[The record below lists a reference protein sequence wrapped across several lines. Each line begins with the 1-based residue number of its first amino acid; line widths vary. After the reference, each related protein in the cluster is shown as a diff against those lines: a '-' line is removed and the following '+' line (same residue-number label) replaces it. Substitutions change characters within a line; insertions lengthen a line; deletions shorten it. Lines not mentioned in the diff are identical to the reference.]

1 MSIINSGLS
10 LVAEGEQG
18 RIVSLPEQLKY
29 NGFLYT
35 LVKRDESKALYRQ
48 ESLQSGVK
56 VGYELFYIKLR
67 ERESAGL
74 KTGEWYE
81 RFPNKDSFGRW
92 AWALI
97 TKDED
102 KAIERFNQLS
112 NPKKK

>member
-1 MSIINSGLS
+1 MENIKLPKN
-10 LVAEGEQG
+10 GEQESF
-18 RIVSLPEQLKY
+18 VSLPEQLKY

-35 LVKRDESKALYRQ
+35 LVKRDENKALYRQ

-67 ERESAGL
+67 ERERAG
-74 KTGEWYE
+74 KKAGEWYE

-92 AWALI
+92 AWALL

-102 KAIERFNQLS
+102 KAIERFKQLP
-112 NPKKK
+112 NLKRNER

>member
-1 MSIINSGLS
+1 MENINLH
-10 LVAEGEQG
+10 ENGEQE
-18 RIVSLPEQLKY
+18 SYALLPVQLKY

-35 LVKRDESKALYRQ
+35 LVRRDESKALYRQ

-67 ERESAGL
+67 ERGKAGK

-81 RFPNKDSFGRW
+81 RFPNKDSFGKW

-102 KAIERFNQLS
+102 KAIERFNQLP
-112 NPKKK
+112 NPKRNER